1 LGQSGVNLGQ
11 IEGRSWSNILQI
23 WVEYSRGKILV
34 QSAQNVVEHSAD
46 LGGIFR
52 RKILG
57 KTRSGSRVEWAK
69 IFPQIWA
76 KILCGFCADFVP
88 QIWAKICLRF
98 GRRFGADLARILCL
112 RFGPQIGPAD
122 LPDFAGQQ
130 IHRSARSADHF
141 CGQRSGQRSPGRS
154 WRRSYP
160 ADLRMPGDHETTTY
174 RFLKRP
180 RTRLMKRPR
189 TPKTDAQKTLIRAI
203 VSAVTNGFHGIPE
216 ARHEV
221 QRSFSACIR
230 E

>member
-1 LGQSGVNLGQ
+1 MGQSGVNLGQ

-98 GRRFGADLARILCL
+98 GRRFGADLARIWRGFCASDLGL
-112 RFGPQIGPAD
+112 RSGRQISRILLASRSTDQPDLQIISAAKDQAKDHPAD
-122 LPDFAGQQ
+122 RG
-130 IHRSARSADHF
+130 AD
-141 CGQRSGQRSPGRS
+141 
-154 WRRSYP
+154 
-160 ADLRMPGDHETTTY
+160 
-174 RFLKRP
+174 
-180 RTRLMKRPR
+180 RTRQICACLEIMKRPR
-189 TPKTDAQKTLIRAI
+189 T
-203 VSAVTNGFHGIPE
+203 VF
-216 ARHEV
+216 
-221 QRSFSACIR
+221 
-230 E
+230 